1 MSELGRVMMEST
13 RKSLPHCLSCQQ
25 PKNFIR
31 VNCNGPLTNMFSCF
45 SAPKGLEDTSKYP
58 ELFAALLT
66 SGMWSYDDLK
76 KLAGLNF
83 LRVFKE
89 VEKVRYERSIALS
102 RVLYWSK

>member
-13 RKSLPHCLSCQQ
+13 RKSLSNHLSFISAT
-25 PKNFIR
+25 KNVNR
-31 VNCNGPLTNMFSCF
+31 VNCNGQLTNMFSCF

-89 VEKVRYERSIALS
+89 VEKVRYEA
-102 RVLYWSK
+102 

>member
-1 MSELGRVMMEST
+1 MS
-13 RKSLPHCLSCQQ
+13 
-25 PKNFIR
+25 ID
-31 VNCNGPLTNMFSCF
+31 CNGQLTNMFSCF

-89 VEKVRYERSIALS
+89 VEKVRYEA
-102 RVLYWSK
+102 